1 MDQNDVLK
9 TTGEEEG
16 KEESTNMMEALLA
29 EEGLT
34 IDFPKRGEIRKG
46 TIASISD
53 GQILV
58 SVRAKSEGILAGKE
72 LDSIDDETV
81 ESWEVGDEI
90 KVFVV
95 TPEDSNGNLIL
106 SFTRALEEENWQT
119 AEELLESDESFLSKI
134 EGYNKGGLLV
144 PLGTIRGFVPASQIG
159 LGRRLTITGNSPDER
174 YSEMV
179 GEEIEVCVIEVDRE
193 RRRLILSERA
203 ASSETRD
210 SIKERV
216 IEELEEGE
224 VRTGRVT
231 SLADFGAF
239 VNINGADGLVHLSE
253 LSWEHINHPS
263 EVLEVGQEVEVKV
276 ISIDQDRKRIG
287 LSIRRLKDD
296 PWDDQIEVLT
306 EGQLVE
312 GKITRLTNFGAFA
325 RLLLDGIEGDLEGLI
340 HISEISERRI
350 EHPKEILNEGE
361 VVTLRII
368 KIEEDTHRIG
378 LSMRRVDSP
387 AYTDLDWKTLTDEF
401 DVEDLS
407 EELSEAKEK
416 AEETA
421 EDLVEEAKEKVEE
434 TKEQADEDIEDSAE
448 EAKEKVDETLEK
460 AKDTKELV
468 EETVEDLADDAE
480 EQVEETLE
488 KVKKTKE
495 QVEETVEDLADDT
508 EEKVDE
514 TLEKVKDTKEQAEET
529 VEDLANDAEEQVEET
544 LEKAK
549 DTKEQAEEAVEDI
562 ADDAEEQVEEAL
574 EKVKE
579 TKEQVEETVED
590 LADDTEELVD
600 EAVEDVKAELEPE
613 DSSEKEKAE

>member
-1 MDQNDVLK
+1 MDQNEVVK
-9 TTGEEEG
+9 TTGEEEN
-16 KEESTNMMEALLA
+16 KDQSSNKMEALLA

-58 SVRAKSEGILAGKE
+58 SVGAKSEGILTGKE

-90 KVFVV
+90 KVYVV

-119 AEELLESDESFLSKI
+119 AEELLESEESYTSKI

-159 LGRRLTITGNSPDER
+159 LSRRLTITGNSPEER

-179 GEEIEVCVIEVDRE
+179 GEEIEVCVIEVDRD

-216 IEELEEGE
+216 IDELEEGE

-263 EVLEVGQEVEVKV
+263 EVLEVGQEIKVKV
-276 ISIDQDRKRIG
+276 ISIDEDRKRIG

-296 PWDDQIEVLT
+296 PWEDQIEELT

-325 RLLLDGIEGDLEGLI
+325 RLLLDDVESDLEGLI

-350 EHPKEILNEGE
+350 EHPKEILHEGD

-387 AYTDLDWKTLTDEF
+387 AYTDLDWKTLTNEF
-401 DVEDLS
+401 DVEELS
-407 EELSEAKEK
+407 EELSEEIKEEK
-416 AEETA
+416 ETEE
-421 EDLVEEAKEKVEE
+421 EEEE
-434 TKEQADEDIEDSAE
+434 E
-448 EAKEKVDETLEK
+448 
-460 AKDTKELV
+460 
-468 EETVEDLADDAE
+468 E
-480 EQVEETLE
+480 EQVEASI
-488 KVKKTKE
+488 E
-495 QVEETVEDLADDT
+495 QEE
-508 EEKVDE
+508 EESE
-514 TLEKVKDTKEQAEET
+514 
-529 VEDLANDAEEQVEET
+529 
-544 LEKAK
+544 
-549 DTKEQAEEAVEDI
+549 
-562 ADDAEEQVEEAL
+562 
-574 EKVKE
+574 
-579 TKEQVEETVED
+579 
-590 LADDTEELVD
+590 D
-600 EAVEDVKAELEPE
+600 EAAADEAEDVKE
-613 DSSEKEKAE
+613 EKEAEAENEEEESTD

>member
-1 MDQNDVLK
+1 MDQNEVVK
-9 TTGEEEG
+9 TTGEEEN
-16 KEESTNMMEALLA
+16 KDQSSNKMEALLA

-58 SVRAKSEGILAGKE
+58 SVGAKSEGILTGKE

-90 KVFVV
+90 KVYVV

-119 AEELLESDESFLSKI
+119 AEELLESEESYTSKI

-159 LGRRLTITGNSPDER
+159 LSRRLTITGNSPEER

-179 GEEIEVCVIEVDRE
+179 GEEIEVCVIEVDRD

-216 IEELEEGE
+216 IDELEEGE

-253 LSWEHINHPS
+253 LSWEHVNHPS
-263 EVLEVGQEVEVKV
+263 EVLEVGQEIKVKV
-276 ISIDQDRKRIG
+276 ISIDEDRKRIG

-296 PWDDQIEVLT
+296 PWEDQIEELT

-325 RLLLDGIEGDLEGLI
+325 RLLLDDVESDLEGLI

-350 EHPKEILNEGE
+350 EHPKEILHEGD

-387 AYTDLDWKTLTDEF
+387 AYTDLDWKTLTNEF
-401 DVEDLS
+401 DVEELS
-407 EELSEAKEK
+407 EELSEEIKEEK
-416 AEETA
+416 ETEE
-421 EDLVEEAKEKVEE
+421 EE
-434 TKEQADEDIEDSAE
+434 
-448 EAKEKVDETLEK
+448 
-460 AKDTKELV
+460 
-468 EETVEDLADDAE
+468 E
-480 EQVEETLE
+480 EQVEASI
-488 KVKKTKE
+488 E
-495 QVEETVEDLADDT
+495 QEE
-508 EEKVDE
+508 EESE
-514 TLEKVKDTKEQAEET
+514 
-529 VEDLANDAEEQVEET
+529 
-544 LEKAK
+544 
-549 DTKEQAEEAVEDI
+549 
-562 ADDAEEQVEEAL
+562 
-574 EKVKE
+574 
-579 TKEQVEETVED
+579 
-590 LADDTEELVD
+590 D
-600 EAVEDVKAELEPE
+600 EAAADEAEDVKE
-613 DSSEKEKAE
+613 EKEAEAENEEEESTD

>member
-1 MDQNDVLK
+1 MDQNEVVK
-9 TTGEEEG
+9 TTGV
-16 KEESTNMMEALLA
+16 EESEDQSSNKMEALLA

-58 SVRAKSEGILAGKE
+58 SVGAKSEGILAGKE

-90 KVFVV
+90 KVYVV

-106 SFTRALEEENWQT
+106 SYTRALEEENWQT
-119 AEELLESDESFLSKI
+119 AEELLESEESFTSKI

-144 PLGTIRGFVPASQIG
+144 SLGTIRGFVPASQIG

-179 GEEIEVCVIEVDRE
+179 GDEIEVSVIEVDRD

-216 IEELEEGE
+216 IDELEEGE
-224 VRTGRVT
+224 IRTGRVT

-239 VNINGADGLVHLSE
+239 VNISGADGLVHLSE
-253 LSWEHINHPS
+253 LSWDHVNHPS
-263 EVLEVGQEVEVKV
+263 EVLEVGQEVKVKV
-276 ISIDQDRKRIG
+276 ISIDEDRKRIG

-296 PWDDQIEVLT
+296 PWDDQIEELT

-325 RLLLDGIEGDLEGLI
+325 RLLLEDVEGDLEGLI

-350 EHPKEILNEGE
+350 EHPKEVMQEGD

-387 AYTDLDWKTLTDEF
+387 AYTDLDWKTLTDEY
-401 DVEDLS
+401 DVEELT
-407 EELSEAKEK
+407 EELPEKIEEEQETEETQAEAPAEQEEEP
-416 AEETA
+416 AEDETEAEEVVDEVEDVEEAEEVEEETA
-421 EDLVEEAKEKVEE
+421 AE
-434 TKEQADEDIEDSAE
+434 AE
-448 EAKEKVDETLEK
+448 EAETTEQ
-460 AKDTKELV
+460 EV
-468 EETVEDLADDAE
+468 EEVEAE
-480 EQVEETLE
+480 VEAEVEVEEE
-488 KVKKTKE
+488 A
-495 QVEETVEDLADDT
+495 ETTETEDEA
-508 EEKVDE
+508 E
-514 TLEKVKDTKEQAEET
+514 TT
-529 VEDLANDAEEQVEET
+529 
-544 LEKAK
+544 
-549 DTKEQAEEAVEDI
+549 
-562 ADDAEEQVEEAL
+562 
-574 EKVKE
+574 E
-579 TKEQVEETVED
+579 TKDEDEEEEENED
-590 LADDTEELVD
+590 
-600 EAVEDVKAELEPE
+600 
-613 DSSEKEKAE
+613 

>member
-1 MDQNDVLK
+1 MDQNEVVK
-9 TTGEEEG
+9 TTGEEEN
-16 KEESTNMMEALLA
+16 KDQSSNKMEALLA

-58 SVRAKSEGILAGKE
+58 SVGAKSEGILAGKE

-81 ESWEVGDEI
+81 ESWGVGDEI
-90 KVFVV
+90 KVYVV

-119 AEELLESDESFLSKI
+119 AEELLESEESYTSKI

-159 LGRRLTITGNSPDER
+159 LSRRLTITGNSPEER

-179 GEEIEVCVIEVDRE
+179 GEEIEVCVIEVDRD

-216 IEELEEGE
+216 IDELEEGE

-263 EVLEVGQEVEVKV
+263 EVLEVGQEIKVKV
-276 ISIDQDRKRIG
+276 ISIDEDRKRIG

-296 PWDDQIEVLT
+296 PWEDQIEELT

-325 RLLLDGIEGDLEGLI
+325 RLLLDDVESDLEGLI

-350 EHPKEILNEGE
+350 EHPKEILHEGD

-387 AYTDLDWKTLTDEF
+387 AYTDLDWKTLTNEF
-401 DVEDLS
+401 DVEELS
-407 EELSEAKEK
+407 EELSEEIKEEK
-416 AEETA
+416 ETEE
-421 EDLVEEAKEKVEE
+421 EE
-434 TKEQADEDIEDSAE
+434 
-448 EAKEKVDETLEK
+448 
-460 AKDTKELV
+460 
-468 EETVEDLADDAE
+468 E
-480 EQVEETLE
+480 EQVEASI
-488 KVKKTKE
+488 E
-495 QVEETVEDLADDT
+495 QEEEESEDEAAADEAEDVEE
-508 EEKVDE
+508 
-514 TLEKVKDTKEQAEET
+514 
-529 VEDLANDAEEQVEET
+529 
-544 LEKAK
+544 
-549 DTKEQAEEAVEDI
+549 
-562 ADDAEEQVEEAL
+562 
-574 EKVKE
+574 VKE
-579 TKEQVEETVED
+579 AEAENEE
-590 LADDTEELVD
+590 EEEEESTD
-600 EAVEDVKAELEPE
+600 
-613 DSSEKEKAE
+613 

>member
-1 MDQNDVLK
+1 MDQNEVVK
-9 TTGEEEG
+9 TTGEEEN
-16 KEESTNMMEALLA
+16 KDQSSNKMEALLA

-58 SVRAKSEGILAGKE
+58 SVGAKSEGILTGKE

-90 KVFVV
+90 KVYVV

-119 AEELLESDESFLSKI
+119 AEELLESEESYTSKI

-159 LGRRLTITGNSPDER
+159 LSRRLTITGNSPEER

-179 GEEIEVCVIEVDRE
+179 GEEIEVCVIEVDRD

-216 IEELEEGE
+216 IDELEEGE

-263 EVLEVGQEVEVKV
+263 EVLEVGQEIKVKV
-276 ISIDQDRKRIG
+276 ISIDEDRKRIG

-296 PWDDQIEVLT
+296 PWEDQIEELT
-306 EGQLVE
+306 EGQLIE

-325 RLLLDGIEGDLEGLI
+325 RLLLDDVESDLEGLI

-350 EHPKEILNEGE
+350 EHPKEILHEGD

-387 AYTDLDWKTLTDEF
+387 AYTDLDWKTLTNEF
-401 DVEDLS
+401 DVEELS
-407 EELSEAKEK
+407 EELSEEIEEKET
-416 AEETA
+416 E
-421 EDLVEEAKEKVEE
+421 
-434 TKEQADEDIEDSAE
+434 
-448 EAKEKVDETLEK
+448 
-460 AKDTKELV
+460 
-468 EETVEDLADDAE
+468 E
-480 EQVEETLE
+480 EQVKASVEQEEEESEDEAADDEAEDVEEEETE
-488 KVKKTKE
+488 AE
-495 QVEETVEDLADDT
+495 NDEE
-508 EEKVDE
+508 EE
-514 TLEKVKDTKEQAEET
+514 EEST
-529 VEDLANDAEEQVEET
+529 D
-544 LEKAK
+544 
-549 DTKEQAEEAVEDI
+549 
-562 ADDAEEQVEEAL
+562 
-574 EKVKE
+574 
-579 TKEQVEETVED
+579 
-590 LADDTEELVD
+590 
-600 EAVEDVKAELEPE
+600 
-613 DSSEKEKAE
+613 